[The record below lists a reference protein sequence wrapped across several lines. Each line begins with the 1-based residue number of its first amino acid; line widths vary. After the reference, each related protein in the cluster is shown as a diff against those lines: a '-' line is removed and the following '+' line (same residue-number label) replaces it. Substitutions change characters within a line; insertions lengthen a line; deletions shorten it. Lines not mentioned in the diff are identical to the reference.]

1 MTSSISRGFTTRR
14 IKQFTRSSEPDHP
27 IMPRSNLQKISM
39 ASLRDKISAPIKLNH
54 ATNVLAYSAPDIYPQ
69 SATST
74 KSSFLK
80 SDDDLSDSAHT
91 HTSSPPTSPDI
102 DEAPDRCLSPEPNH
116 LSCYFT
122 ADNSTTSP
130 VTTHKPSPLAE
141 APLVPSRAPSHT
153 KKTYDSRVREQS
165 VAGRASVQSQ
175 RTISTKASFN
185 FSQPRSRSTSVSSV
199 SVPPSPSSYAK
210 KRPQVTVP
218 PTSINHSIPSATTA
232 SPASP
237 PRQRSLRHVETAIE
251 SSPAR
256 TSHRAEFS
264 QSHSHHPFGQELAQV
279 TEIAEEYGVKEKL
292 NDEYAA
298 EEREM
303 AAMGLCKFSADD
315 YLKEIKGFFVT
326 FYGVEPV
333 DYEPA
338 TPAPSAVA
346 AVAPASAWI

>member
-1 MTSSISRGFTTRR
+1 MSSSISRAFTTRR
-14 IKQFTRSSEPDHP
+14 IKQFSQSSEPDHP
-27 IMPRSNLQKISM
+27 IMPRSNLQKVSM
-39 ASLRDKISAPIKLNH
+39 ASLRHKISAPVKLIH
-54 ATNVLAYSAPDIYPQ
+54 TTNVLAYNAPDLYPQ

-141 APLVPSRAPSHT
+141 APLVPSRAPSHA

-165 VAGRASVQSQ
+165 VAGRSSVQSQ

-199 SVPPSPSSYAK
+199 SVPASPSSYAK

-218 PTSINHSIPSATTA
+218 PTSVSHSIPSATN

-237 PRQRSLRHVETAIE
+237 PRQRSQRQAETVE
-251 SSPAR
+251 SPAR
-256 TSHRAEFS
+256 SHRAEFS
-264 QSHSHHPFGQELAQV
+264 QSHHPFGQELAQV

-292 NDEYAA
+292 NEYAA
-298 EEREM
+298 EEQEM

-333 DYEPA
+333 EPA
-338 TPAPSAVA
+338 TPAA
-346 AVAPASAWI
+346 APASAWI